1 MPPDIPVC
9 SVTILLLLTACAPE
23 PRVIAAR
30 RDLPAGTHLKL
41 GDIVGVTRP
50 ETHPAGEVI
59 AVSQSASVIGAWL
72 KNPVAAGEPIPV
84 DCCDLIRAR
93 VGSSHNTPRQRRLL
107 GGRRAARWACRPRPT
122 GRRR

>member
-9 SVTILLLLTACAPE
+9 SVTLLLLLTACAPE

-30 RDLPAGTHLKL
+30 RDLAAGTHLTL

-50 ETHPAGEVI
+50 ETHAADEVI
-59 AVSQSASVIGAWL
+59 SVRRSASVIGAWL
-72 KNPVAAGEPIPV
+72 KGPVAAGEPIPP

-93 VGSSHNTPRQRRLL
+93 DASSSNTPRQRRLL
-107 GGRRAARWACRPRPT
+107 GERRAGRWASRVRPRA
-122 GRRR
+122 RS

>member
-1 MPPDIPVC
+1 MPPDIPVR
-9 SVTILLLLTACAPE
+9 SVTILLLLSACTE

-30 RDLPAGTHLKL
+30 RDLPAGAHLTL

-50 ETHPAGEVI
+50 ETHAADEVI
-59 AVSQSASVIGAWL
+59 PVRQSASVIGAWL
-72 KNPVAAGEPIPV
+72 KGPVAAGEPIPA

-93 VGSSHNTPRQRRLL
+93 VGSSSNTPRQRRLL
-107 GGRRAARWACRPRPT
+107 RERRAARWACRPRPA